1 MITEPETTNEIKTIL
16 VVDDEPEIRQIY
28 SDILR
33 DLGYRVIDEPDGASA
48 LSDIR
53 QGEKIDLVIT
63 DYKMPGM
70 NGLELAA
77 TLRKIIPSIPVLMLT
92 AYFSIE
98 NYFQSLSLGVFEC
111 INKPVGKM
119 ELIRIVR
126 MALNDHSA
134 AIHGVKQFLG

>member
-1 MITEPETTNEIKTIL
+1 MIIEPETTNEIKTIL
-16 VVDDEPEIRQIY
+16 VVDDEPENRRIY
-28 SDILR
+28 SEILS

-70 NGLELAA
+70 NGLELVA
-77 TLRKIIPSIPVLMLT
+77 TLRNILPSIPVLMLT
-92 AYFSIE
+92 AYTSVE
-98 NYFQSLSLGVFEC
+98 NFIQSLSLGAFEY
-111 INKPVGKM
+111 INKPVGTI
-119 ELIRIVR
+119 EFIRIVR

-134 AIHGVKQFLG
+134 C

>member
-1 MITEPETTNEIKTIL
+1 MITDPEATTEIKTIL
-16 VVDDEPEIRQIY
+16 VVDDEPENRRIY
-28 SDILR
+28 SEILS
-33 DLGYRVIDEPDGASA
+33 DLGYRVIDVPDGASA

-77 TLRKIIPSIPVLMLT
+77 ALRNMLPCIPVLILT
-92 AYFSIE
+92 AYTSIE
-98 NYFQSLSLGVFEC
+98 NYFQSLNLGVFEY
-111 INKPVGKM
+111 INKPVGTS

-134 AIHGVKQFLG
+134 C

>member
-16 VVDDEPEIRQIY
+16 LVDDEPENRRIY
-28 SDILR
+28 SEILS
-33 DLGYRVIDEPDGASA
+33 DLGYRVIDEPDGVSA

-53 QGEKIDLVIT
+53 RGEKIDLVIT

-77 TLRKIIPSIPVLMLT
+77 TLRNILPSIPVLMLT
-92 AYFSIE
+92 AYTSID
-98 NYFQSLSLGVFEC
+98 NFIQSSSLGVFEY
-111 INKPVGKM
+111 INKPVGTI
-119 ELIRIVR
+119 EFIRIVR

-134 AIHGVKQFLG
+134 C

>member
-1 MITEPETTNEIKTIL
+1 
-16 VVDDEPEIRQIY
+16 VVDDEPENRRIY
-28 SDILR
+28 SEILT

-70 NGLELAA
+70 NGLELVA
-77 TLRKIIPSIPVLMLT
+77 TLRNILPSIPVLMLT
-92 AYFSIE
+92 AYTSVE
-98 NYFQSLSLGVFEC
+98 NFIQSLSLGAFEY
-111 INKPVGKM
+111 INKPVGTI
-119 ELIRIVR
+119 EFIRIVR

-134 AIHGVKQFLG
+134 C

>member
-1 MITEPETTNEIKTIL
+1 MVTEPETATEIKTIL
-16 VVDDEPEIRQIY
+16 VVDDEPENRRIY
-28 SDILR
+28 SEILS
-33 DLGYRVIDEPDGASA
+33 DVGYRVIDAPDGASA

-70 NGLELAA
+70 NGLELAK
-77 TLRKIIPSIPVLMLT
+77 TLRNMLPSLPVLMLT
-92 AYFSIE
+92 AYSTIE
-98 NYFQSLSLGVFEC
+98 NYFQSMGLGVFDY
-111 INKPVGKM
+111 INKPVGRL

-134 AIHGVKQFLG
+134 C

>member
-16 VVDDEPEIRQIY
+16 VVDDEPENRRIY
-28 SDILR
+28 SEILS

-53 QGEKIDLVIT
+53 HGEKIDLVIT

-70 NGLELAA
+70 NGLELVAA
-77 TLRKIIPSIPVLMLT
+77 LRNILPSIPVLMLT
-92 AYFSIE
+92 AYTSVE
-98 NYFQSLSLGVFEC
+98 NFFQSLNLGVFEY
-111 INKPVGKM
+111 INKPVGTS

-126 MALNDHSA
+126 MALNDNSA
-134 AIHGVKQFLG
+134 C

>member
-16 VVDDEPEIRQIY
+16 VVDDEPENRRIY
-28 SDILR
+28 SEILT

-63 DYKMPGM
+63 DFKMPGM
-70 NGLELAA
+70 NGLELVA
-77 TLRKIIPSIPVLMLT
+77 TLRNILPSIPVLMLT
-92 AYFSIE
+92 AYTSID
-98 NYFQSLSLGVFEC
+98 NFVQSLSLGVFEY
-111 INKPVGKM
+111 INKPVGTM
-119 ELIRIVR
+119 EFIRIVR

-134 AIHGVKQFLG
+134 C

>member
-1 MITEPETTNEIKTIL
+1 MTSEPETTNESKTIL
-16 VVDDEPEIRQIY
+16 VVDDEPESRRIY
-28 SDILR
+28 SEILS

-48 LSDIR
+48 LADIR

-77 TLRKIIPSIPVLMLT
+77 TVRNLLPSIPVLMLT
-92 AYFSIE
+92 AYTSIE
-98 NYFQSLSLGVFEC
+98 TYFQSLNLGVFEY
-111 INKPVGKM
+111 INKPVGQL
-119 ELIRIVR
+119 EFIRIVR

-134 AIHGVKQFLG
+134 C

>member
-16 VVDDEPEIRQIY
+16 VVDDEPENRRIY
-28 SDILR
+28 SEILS
-33 DLGYRVIDEPDGASA
+33 DLGYKVIDKADGASA

-63 DYKMPGM
+63 DYKMPDM

-77 TLRKIIPSIPVLMLT
+77 TLRNILPSIPVLMLT
-92 AYFSIE
+92 AYASIE
-98 NYFQSLSLGVFEC
+98 NYFQSLSLGVFEY
-111 INKPVGKM
+111 INKPVGRI
-119 ELIRIVR
+119 EFIRIVR

-134 AIHGVKQFLG
+134 C